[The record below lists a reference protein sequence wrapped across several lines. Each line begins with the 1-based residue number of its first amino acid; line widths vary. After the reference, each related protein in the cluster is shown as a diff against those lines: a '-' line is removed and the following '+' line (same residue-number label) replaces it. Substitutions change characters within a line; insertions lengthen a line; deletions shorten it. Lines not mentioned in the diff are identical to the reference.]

1 MGSATVPEDALERYD
16 WDKAARGR
24 HAHRFPKGAH
34 AVVIAPELWRH
45 FGTADAVNDG
55 LRVLLKMATLAK
67 TGNPRKRLST
77 GKRKSFARRKSQGRS
92 RVKAA

>member
-1 MGSATVPEDALERYD
+1 MKKTSTHRRPIPPENALERYD
-16 WDKAARGR
+16 WGKAARGR
-24 HAHRFPKGAH
+24 HAYRFPKGAH

-67 TGNPRKRLST
+67 TGRPHKRLRT
-77 GKRKSFARRKSQGRS
+77 RKSREVA
-92 RVKAA
+92 

>member
-1 MGSATVPEDALERYD
+1 MKRGSTHRRPIPPEDALERYD
-16 WDKAARGR
+16 WGKAARGR

-34 AVVIAPELWRH
+34 AVVIATELWRY

-67 TGNPRKRLST
+67 TGSPHKRLRM
-77 GKRKSFARRKSQGRS
+77 GKRRDVA
-92 RVKAA
+92 

>member
-1 MGSATVPEDALERYD
+1 MKKGSTHRRPIPPEDALERYD
-16 WDKAARGR
+16 WGKAVRGR

-34 AVVIAPELWRH
+34 AVVIDPELWRH

-67 TGNPRKRLST
+67 TRRSHKRLRA
-77 GKRKSFARRKSQGRS
+77 GKHRDVA
-92 RVKAA
+92 

>member
-1 MGSATVPEDALERYD
+1 MKKGSTHRRPIPPEDALERYD
-16 WDKAARGR
+16 WDKATRGR
-24 HAHRFPKGAH
+24 HASRFPKGAH

-67 TGNPRKRLST
+67 PRSPRQRLST
-77 GKRKSFARRKSQGRS
+77 GKRRNVA
-92 RVKAA
+92 

>member
-1 MGSATVPEDALERYD
+1 MKRDSTHRRTIPPEDALQRYD

-45 FGTADAVNDG
+45 FSTADAVNDG

-67 TGNPRKRLST
+67 TGNPYKRLRA
-77 GKRKSFARRKSQGRS
+77 GKRRK
-92 RVKAA
+92 VA

>member
-1 MGSATVPEDALERYD
+1 MKRDSTHRRPIPPEDTLERYD

-24 HAHRFPKGAH
+24 HARRFPKGAH

-67 TGNPRKRLST
+67 TGSPHKRLRT
-77 GKRKSFARRKSQGRS
+77 GKRREVA
-92 RVKAA
+92 

>member
-1 MGSATVPEDALERYD
+1 MKRDSTPRKSIPPEEALERYD
-16 WDKAARGR
+16 CNKATRGR

-55 LRVLLKMATLAK
+55 LRVLLKVATLAK
-67 TGNPRKRLST
+67 TGGSQKRL
-77 GKRKSFARRKSQGRS
+77 KARNRRK
-92 RVKAA
+92 VA